1 MAAYRCGIHTVLIP
15 KDNVRDLEEIDPT
28 VRAGLKFVPVSV
40 VDEVFAAA
48 LCPENAPVQEEVA
61 THVAAFAPMNRESGG
76 DALRQ

>member
-1 MAAYRCGIHTVLIP
+1 MAAYRNGITTVLIP

-28 VRAGLKFVPVSV
+28 VRAGVRFVPVSM

-48 LCPENAPVQEEVA
+48 LCPENAPVQEEVT
-61 THVAAFAPMNRESGG
+61 THVAAFAPRGREGG